1 MTRIRI
7 FLKVFSNLLKSYKG
21 DSGGPMS
28 YESNGQHILIGD
40 VSYGDGCAQ
49 VRPGTKTKIGQLS
62 YFSRLENMESMEESR
77 STELGSKGKCP
88 AQNSAG
94 ELQMPEPQPPPPH

>member
-1 MTRIRI
+1 MTKIRI

-49 VRPGTKTKIGQLS
+49 VRPGTKAKIGQ
-62 YFSRLENMESMEESR
+62 
-77 STELGSKGKCP
+77 
-88 AQNSAG
+88 
-94 ELQMPEPQPPPPH
+94 